1 MSNDIKNSPRNRR
14 KMHIA
19 AILCLLVVYMS
30 AQAWVQQ
37 KKTQHPI
44 GSQTSEKSSNKK
56 IIQLIKAK
64 TMDKR
69 IGFDP
74 QILIDSVVLYHDGAF
89 MYCDSAYVNEATNEF
104 EAFGTVRVEQGDTLF
119 LYGSYL
125 HYEGNSQ
132 LLRIRKNVRL
142 VNRDVTLFTDS
153 LDYDRLS
160 NIGYYFDGGMLVDS
174 LNELTSYW
182 GQYEPSKRLAL
193 FRDSVK
199 LTNPKF
205 VMFTDTLLYNTN
217 NKVATIMGPTR
228 IESDS
233 AIIYSTKGWYN
244 TNTEQSLLLDQS
256 RIINKEGN
264 RTLIGDS
271 IFYHKKEGY
280 GEIFGNMFLQDTTKK
295 IILTGNYGFYN
306 ELTNYAMATDS
317 ARAIEYSQPDTIYL
331 HADTLKL
338 ITDSIYREIKGYYN
352 VRFFRSDLQGVC
364 DSLLFRTKDS
374 ILYMYKNPV
383 LWNEANQISG
393 DSISIFFNDSTVDM
407 AHIRPHAFSIEQKD
421 SLLHFNQLKGRS
433 LKAFFEGK
441 QIKHILVE
449 GNAESIF
456 YPEEKDHSI
465 MGLNQTESSYLTID
479 FRNKKIEK
487 LKLWPKVTGKLIPLA
502 DLKPDQG
509 KLRDFEWLD
518 YMRPLNKDD
527 IFRMVKKKGGD
538 TPGRRRSNKPAN
550 QPNKESQPLLKVQS
564 PPND

>member
-1 MSNDIKNSPRNRR
+1 MNNDIKNSPRNRR

-19 AILCLLVVYMS
+19 AILCLLIIYVS
-30 AQAWVQQ
+30 AQALVQQ
-37 KKTQHPI
+37 KKPQHPI
-44 GSQTSEKSSNKK
+44 GPQTAASAGSKK
-56 IIQLIKAK
+56 VIQLIKAL
-64 TMDKR
+64 TLDKR

-89 MYCDSAYVNEATNEF
+89 MYCDSAYLDEATNQF

-125 HYEGNSQ
+125 QYDGNTQ
-132 LLRIRKNVRL
+132 LLKVRNNVRL

-153 LDYDRLS
+153 LDYDRLN

-182 GQYEPSKRLAL
+182 GQYEPSKQLAL

-205 VMFTDTLLYNTN
+205 VIFTDTLLYNTN
-217 NKVATIMGPTR
+217 NKVATILGPTR

-233 AIIYSTKGWYN
+233 AIIYSTKGWYD

-256 RIINKEGN
+256 RIVNKEGN

-271 IFYHKKEGY
+271 ISYHKKEGY
-280 GEIFGNMFLQDTTKK
+280 GEIFGNMFLQDTIKK

-306 ELTNYAMATDS
+306 EITNYAMATDS
-317 ARAIEYSQPDTIYL
+317 ARAIEYSQPDSLFL

-338 ITDSIYREIKGYYN
+338 ITDSVYREIKGYYN
-352 VRFFRSDLQGVC
+352 VRFYRTDLQGVC
-364 DSLLFRTKDS
+364 DSLVFKTKDS

-383 LWNEANQISG
+383 LWNETNQISG
-393 DSISIFFNDSTVDM
+393 DSISIFFNDSTIDR
-407 AHIRPHAFSIEQKD
+407 AHIRPNAFSIEQKD
-421 SLLHFNQLKGRS
+421 STHFNQLKGRS
-433 LKAFFEGK
+433 LKAFFEDK

-456 YPEEKDHSI
+456 YPEEKDKSM
-465 MGLNQTESSYLTID
+465 MGMNQTESGYLSID
-479 FRNKKIEK
+479 FKDKKIEK
-487 LKLWPKVTGKLIPLA
+487 LKLWPQSTGKMIPLS

-518 YMRPLNKDD
+518 YIRPLDRDD
-527 IFRMVKKKGGD
+527 VFRKVKRKGGNS
-538 TPGRRRSNKPAN
+538 PGKRRSNKPAV
-550 QPNKESQPLLKVQS
+550 ETVE
-564 PPND
+564 

>member
-1 MSNDIKNSPRNRR
+1 MNNDIKNSPRNRR

-19 AILCLLVVYMS
+19 AILCLLVLYTS

-37 KKTQHPI
+37 QKPQHPI
-44 GSQTSEKSSNKK
+44 TPQTAASAANKK
-56 IIQLIKAK
+56 VIQLIQAE
-64 TMDKR
+64 TLNKR

-74 QILIDSVVLYHDGAF
+74 QILIDNVVMYHDGAF
-89 MYCDSAYVNEATNEF
+89 MYCDSAYLDEATNQF

-125 HYEGNSQ
+125 QYDGNTQ
-132 LLRIRKNVRL
+132 LLRVRNNVRL

-153 LDYDRLS
+153 LDYDRLN

-182 GQYEPSKRLAL
+182 GQYEPSKQLAL

-217 NKVATIMGPTR
+217 NKVATILGPTR

-233 AIIYSTKGWYN
+233 ATIYSTRGWYDT
-244 TNTEQSLLLDQS
+244 TNELSLLLDQS

-264 RTLIGDS
+264 RILIGDS
-271 IFYHKKEGY
+271 ISYHKKDGY
-280 GEIFGNMFLQDTTKK
+280 GEVFGNMFLQDTIKK
-295 IILTGNYGFYN
+295 IILTGNYGYYN
-306 ELTNYAMATDS
+306 EITNYAMATDS
-317 ARAIEYSQPDTIYL
+317 ARAIEYSQPDSLFL

-352 VRFFRSDLQGVC
+352 VRFYRTDLQGVC
-364 DSLLFRTKDS
+364 DSLLFKTKDS

-383 LWNEANQISG
+383 LWNENNQILG
-393 DSISIFFNDSTVDM
+393 DSISIFFNDSTIDR
-407 AHIRPHAFSIEQKD
+407 AHIRPNAFSIEQKD
-421 SLLHFNQLKGRS
+421 SLHFNQLKGRS

-441 QIKHILVE
+441 QIRHILVE

-456 YPEEKDHSI
+456 YPEEEDKSM
-465 MGLNQTESSYLTID
+465 MGMNQTESSYLSID
-479 FRNKKIEK
+479 FKDKKIEK
-487 LKLWPKVTGKLIPLA
+487 LKLWPKATGKMIPLS
-502 DLKPDQG
+502 DLKPDMG
-509 KLRDFEWLD
+509 RLPDFEWLD
-518 YMRPLNKDD
+518 YLRPLDRDD
-527 IFRMVKKKGGD
+527 VFRKVKRKGGFD
-538 TPGRRRSNKPAN
+538 PSKPRSNVSAEP
-550 QPNKESQPLLKVQS
+550 Q
-564 PPND
+564 

>member
-1 MSNDIKNSPRNRR
+1 
-14 KMHIA
+14 MHIA
-19 AILCLLVVYMS
+19 AILCLLIIYVS
-30 AQAWVQQ
+30 AQALVQQ
-37 KKTQHPI
+37 NKPQHPI
-44 GSQTSEKSSNKK
+44 GPQTAASAGNKK
-56 IIQLIKAK
+56 VIQLIKAL
-64 TMDKR
+64 TLDKR

-89 MYCDSAYVNEATNEF
+89 MYCDSAYLDEATNQF

-125 HYEGNSQ
+125 QYDGNTQ
-132 LLRIRKNVRL
+132 LLKVRNNVRL

-153 LDYDRLS
+153 LDYDRLN

-182 GQYEPSKRLAL
+182 GQYEPSKQLAL

-217 NKVATIMGPTR
+217 NKVATILGPTR

-233 AIIYSTKGWYN
+233 AIIYSTKGWYD

-256 RIINKEGN
+256 RIVNKEGN

-271 IFYHKKEGY
+271 ISYHKKEGY
-280 GEIFGNMFLQDTTKK
+280 GEIFGNMFLQDTIKK

-306 ELTNYAMATDS
+306 EITNYAMATDS
-317 ARAIEYSQPDTIYL
+317 ARAIEYSQPDSLFL

-338 ITDSIYREIKGYYN
+338 ITDSVYREIKGYYN
-352 VRFFRSDLQGVC
+352 VRFYRTDLQGVC
-364 DSLLFRTKDS
+364 DSLVFKTKDS

-383 LWNEANQISG
+383 LWNETNQISG
-393 DSISIFFNDSTVDM
+393 DSISIFFNDSTIDR
-407 AHIRPHAFSIEQKD
+407 AHIRPNAFSIEQKD
-421 SLLHFNQLKGRS
+421 STHFNQLKGRS
-433 LKAFFEGK
+433 LKAFFEDK

-456 YPEEKDHSI
+456 YPEEKDKSM
-465 MGLNQTESSYLTID
+465 MGMNQTESGYLSID
-479 FRNKKIEK
+479 FKDKKIEK
-487 LKLWPKVTGKLIPLA
+487 LKLWPQSTGKMIPLS

-518 YMRPLNKDD
+518 YIRPLDRDD
-527 IFRMVKKKGGD
+527 VFSKVKRKGGNS
-538 TPGRRRSNKPAN
+538 PGKRRSNKPAV
-550 QPNKESQPLLKVQS
+550 ETVE
-564 PPND
+564 

>member
-1 MSNDIKNSPRNRR
+1 
-14 KMHIA
+14 MHIA
-19 AILCLLVVYMS
+19 AILCLLIIYVS

-37 KKTQHPI
+37 KNPQHPI
-44 GSQTSEKSSNKK
+44 GPQTAASAGNKK
-56 IIQLIKAK
+56 IIQLIKAV
-64 TMDKR
+64 TLDKR

-74 QILIDSVVLYHDGAF
+74 QILIDSVVLFHDGAF
-89 MYCDSAYVNEATNEF
+89 MYCDSAYLDEATNQF

-125 HYEGNSQ
+125 QYDGNTQ
-132 LLRIRKNVRL
+132 LLKVRNNVRL

-182 GQYEPSKRLAL
+182 GQYEPSKQLAL
-193 FRDSVK
+193 FRDSVR

-205 VMFTDTLLYNTN
+205 VMYTDTLLYNTN
-217 NKVATIMGPTR
+217 SKIATILGPTR

-233 AIIYSTKGWYN
+233 VIIYSTKGWYN
-244 TNTEQSLLLDQS
+244 TNTEESLLLDQS
-256 RIINKEGN
+256 RIINKEGY

-271 IFYHKKEGY
+271 ISYHKKEGY
-280 GEIFGNMFLQDTTKK
+280 GEIFGNMFLQDTIKK

-306 ELTNYAMATDS
+306 EITNYAMATDS
-317 ARAIEYSQPDTIYL
+317 ARAIEYSQPDSLFL

-338 ITDSIYREIKGYYN
+338 ITDSVYREIKGYYN
-352 VRFFRSDLQGVC
+352 VRFYRTDLQGVC
-364 DSLLFRTKDS
+364 DSLVFKTKDS

-383 LWNEANQISG
+383 LWNETNQISG
-393 DSISIFFNDSTVDM
+393 DSISIFFNDSTIDR
-407 AHIRPHAFSIEQKD
+407 AHIRPNAFSIEQKD
-421 SLLHFNQLKGRS
+421 STHFNQLKGRS
-433 LKAFFEGK
+433 LKAFFENK

-456 YPEEKDHSI
+456 YPEEKDKSM
-465 MGLNQTESSYLTID
+465 MGMNQTESGYLSID
-479 FRNKKIEK
+479 FKDKKIQK
-487 LKLWPKVTGKLIPLA
+487 LKLWPQSSGKMIPLS

-518 YMRPLNKDD
+518 YIRPLDRDD
-527 IFRMVKKKGGD
+527 VFRKVKRKGGNS
-538 TPGRRRSNKPAN
+538 PGKRRSNKPV
-550 QPNKESQPLLKVQS
+550 ETTE
-564 PPND
+564 

>member
-1 MSNDIKNSPRNRR
+1 MNNDTKNSPRNRR

-19 AILCLLVVYMS
+19 AILCLLIIYVS
-30 AQAWVQQ
+30 AQAWIQQ
-37 KKTQHPI
+37 KNPQHPI
-44 GSQTSEKSSNKK
+44 GPQTAASAGNKK
-56 IIQLIKAK
+56 IIQLIKAV
-64 TMDKR
+64 TLDKR

-74 QILIDSVVLYHDGAF
+74 QILIDSVVLFHDGAF
-89 MYCDSAYVNEATNEF
+89 MYCDSAYMDEATNQF

-125 HYEGNSQ
+125 QYDGNTQ
-132 LLRIRKNVRL
+132 LLKVRNNVRL

-153 LDYDRLS
+153 LDYDRLN

-182 GQYEPSKRLAL
+182 GQYEPSKQLAL
-193 FRDSVK
+193 FRDSVR
-199 LTNPKF
+199 LTNSKF

-217 NKVATIMGPTR
+217 SKIATILGPTR

-244 TNTEQSLLLDQS
+244 TNTEESLLLDQS
-256 RIINKEGN
+256 RIVNKEGY

-271 IFYHKKEGY
+271 ISYHKKEGY
-280 GEIFGNMFLQDTTKK
+280 GEIFGNMFLQDTIKK

-306 ELTNYAMATDS
+306 EITNYAMATDS
-317 ARAIEYSQPDTIYL
+317 ARAIEYSQPDSLFL

-338 ITDSIYREIKGYYN
+338 ITDSVYREIKGYYN
-352 VRFFRSDLQGVC
+352 VRFYRTDLQGVC
-364 DSLLFRTKDS
+364 DSLVFKTKDS

-383 LWNEANQISG
+383 LWNETNQISG
-393 DSISIFFNDSTVDM
+393 DSISIFFNDSTIDR
-407 AHIRPHAFSIEQKD
+407 AHIRPNAFSIEQKD
-421 SLLHFNQLKGRS
+421 STHFNQLKGRS
-433 LKAFFEGK
+433 LKAFFENK

-456 YPEEKDHSI
+456 YPEEKDKSM
-465 MGLNQTESSYLTID
+465 MGMNQTESGYLSID
-479 FRNKKIEK
+479 FKDKKIQK
-487 LKLWPKVTGKLIPLA
+487 LKLWPQSSGKMIPLS

-518 YMRPLNKDD
+518 YIRPLDKDD
-527 IFRMVKKKGGD
+527 VFRKVKRKGGNS
-538 TPGRRRSNKPAN
+538 PGKRRSNKPVETA
-550 QPNKESQPLLKVQS
+550 E
-564 PPND
+564 